1 MTSRTPVVLAAAL
14 GLLACV
20 AAHAGS
26 SRVLDADGSQW
37 RVIEDPADG
46 AQGYVLERLGAD
58 GLPDPRFGREG
69 RQPVAISATSDA
81 PTSLRVDASGRL
93 WLAGA
98 SISADQPLAVVE
110 RFAPDG
116 SPDIRW
122 GIQGRV
128 QLNPGGIA
136 VKPNDLLPLSDGS
149 VLVAGVAANLD
160 PTRAIVFHLKADGT
174 LDLAFGDHGS
184 WQRARVADGST
195 ATSLDVSGD
204 GTVAVSVAARGA
216 PGSAEIWALDGPVP
230 RLLLQHPLAEA
241 SDGEDVRVAW
251 TGQHWGFGSP
261 ASPTGRVGPAF
272 LDPASQPMRVAPAG
286 AASDPGQGGFSPF
299 AAEPSAADPAPAPAQ
314 DGPRWGWV
322 GLTLLLGLA
331 AVGAVLARGRGSNAV
346 TKGDARH
353 QA

>member
-1 MTSRTPVVLAAAL
+1 VGSRASLVPAAAL
-14 GLLACV
+14 GLLAC
-20 AAHAGS
+20 AAVHAGS
-26 SRVLDADGSQW
+26 SRVLDAEGGQW
-37 RVIEDPADG
+37 RVIEDPAEG

-58 GLPDPRFGREG
+58 GRLDPHFGREG
-69 RQPVAISATSDA
+69 RQPVAISATNDA
-81 PTSLRVDASGRL
+81 PTSLRVDAGGRV

-174 LDLAFGDHGS
+174 LDLAFGDRGT
-184 WQRARVADGST
+184 WQRARVPDGST
-195 ATSLDVSGD
+195 ATGLDASSD
-204 GTVAVSVAARGA
+204 GSVAVSVAARGA
-216 PGSAEIWALDGPVP
+216 PGSAEIWSLDAGSP
-230 RLLLQHPLAEA
+230 RLLLQHPLPEA
-241 SDGEDVRVAW
+241 SDGEDVGLAW
-251 TGQHWGFGSP
+251 TGRQWGFGS
-261 ASPTGRVGPAF
+261 AGSPTGRVGPAF
-272 LDPASQPMRVAPAG
+272 LDPREEPLRAAPAG

-299 AAEPSAADPAPAPAQ
+299 ASETAAAETAPAPAE
-314 DGPRWGWV
+314 DHVRWGWPS
-322 GLTLLLGLA
+322 LAILLGLA
-331 AVGAVLARGRGSNAV
+331 AIGALLARGRRSNAV
-346 TKGDARH
+346 TKGGARH
-353 QA
+353 QS